1 MRCTKVFL
9 FSALLAWGCGTSYHP
24 SSVKWSQYPITDS
37 LSKDSSL
44 LAYLKPLRD
53 SLDKTMNVVLGQA
66 SKRMDIKRPVSTL
79 GNFMSDA
86 CLEMAKAS
94 VDPGADISLVRFGG
108 IRRPYIDAGPITR
121 SMIFEVMPFDNLLVL
136 VDVSGSTLKRFIEE
150 LGQEGAGIA
159 GFTMTITA
167 GKKVADIKVGGQPI
181 DPSSTYTVVYSDYN
195 YNNSPI
201 LKEGKLRLTSY
212 LIRDALSEHVVRL
225 QAKGEKIG
233 ENLENRIYV
242 SK

>member
-1 MRCTKVFL
+1 MRCCIYLL
-9 FSALLAWGCGTSYHP
+9 FSAMMAWGCSSSYHP
-24 SSVKWSQYPITDS
+24 SSVKWAQYPISDS
-37 LSKDSSL
+37 LAKDSSL
-44 LAYLKPLRD
+44 LRFLKPLRD
-53 SLDKTMNVVLGQA
+53 SMDKTMNVVLGTA

-86 CLEMAKAS
+86 CLDLAKTK
-94 VDPGADISLVRFGG
+94 VDAGADISLVRFGG
-108 IRRPYIDAGPITR
+108 IRRPYIDAGTLTR
-121 SMIFEVMPFDNLLVL
+121 SMIFEVMPFDNLMVL
-136 VDVSGSTLKRFIEE
+136 VDVSGSTLKRFIED

-159 GFTMTITA
+159 GFTMTITPD
-167 GKKVADIKVGGQPI
+167 KKVTDIKIAGQPI
-181 DPSSTYTVVYSDYN
+181 DLAATYTVVYSDYN

-201 LKEGKLRLTSY
+201 LKEGKLRTTSF
-212 LIRDALSEHVVRL
+212 LIRDALIEYVVKQ